1 MQKNNIFCQIK
12 NNLWF
17 LKSEQSIFDGKV
29 LNMKSRRFIYFND
42 DFSFQAPVCMSDF
55 WTEEKGYKVY
65 QNGPVPKKVLD
76 KKCSEECVSVK
87 LGDGTCDKECNT
99 LACLWDGDDC
109 DGVTPEGSQEQGSS
123 SRFKTPVKLKLMR
136 IASVDP

>member
-1 MQKNNIFCQIK
+1 MEFQNI
-12 NNLWF
+12 
-17 LKSEQSIFDGKV
+17 
-29 LNMKSRRFIYFND
+29 KSRRFIYFND

-55 WTEEKGYKVY
+55 WTPEKGYKVY

-87 LGDGTCDKECNT
+87 IGDGTCDKECNT

-109 DGVTPEGSQEQGSS
+109 DGVAPEGNQEHGSS
-123 SRFKTPVKLKLMR
+123 DQDQSLTDSLEILGDFKCR
-136 IASVDP
+136 SWSVNPCQGQTKYILSVG

>member
-1 MQKNNIFCQIK
+1 MNDYIFFPIK
-12 NNLWF
+12 NDLWF
-17 LKSEQSIFDGKV
+17 RKYEKLSSNSKV
-29 LNMKSRRFIYFND
+29 LNIKSRRFIYFND

-87 LGDGTCDKECNT
+87 MGDGTCDKECNT

-109 DGVTPEGSQEQGSS
+109 DGVTPGGSQEQGSS
-123 SRFKTPVKLKLMR
+123 DRSVKARVLK
-136 IASVDP
+136 